1 MKKTIIFII
10 AVMLLGAGGA
20 TYVLRRSVQLQDSAA
35 TPSENVTTV
44 PPSNQQTQ
52 EMENTQAEVT
62 TVKYSDAGFEPREIT
77 ITKGTT
83 VTFVNN
89 TEIPLWAVTNP
100 HPDHTDY
107 PAFDAAANRQQGD
120 MPKPGE
126 DFAFTFEQA
135 GTFGY
140 HNHAAPEHTGT
151 IIVKE

>member
-1 MKKTIIFII
+1 MKKIAFFII
-10 AVMLLGAGGA
+10 VMLLGAGGA
-20 TYVLRRSVQLQDSAA
+20 TYVLRKSVKMQDNAV
-35 TPSENVTTV
+35 TQSENVSTV
-44 PPSNQQTQ
+44 PPANQQQMQ
-52 EMENTQAEVT
+52 ETENAQTEIT
-62 TVKYSDAGFEPREIT
+62 TVKYSDTGFEPQEIT
-77 ITKGTT
+77 VTKGTK

-89 TEIPLWAVTNP
+89 TDIPLWAVTNP

-126 DFAFTFEQA
+126 DFEFTFEEA

>member
-1 MKKTIIFII
+1 MGKVTIFII
-10 AVMLLGAGGA
+10 VMLLGVGGA
-20 TYVLRRSVQLQDSAA
+20 TYVLRRSVKLQDSAA
-35 TPSENVTTV
+35 TQSENVSTV
-44 PPSNQQTQ
+44 PPANQQVQ
-52 EMENTQAEVT
+52 EMENTQTEVT

-77 ITKGTT
+77 VTKGTT

-89 TEIPLWAVTNP
+89 TQIPLWAVTDP

-126 DFAFTFEQA
+126 DFVFTFEQA

-151 IIVKE
+151 IVVTE